1 MGTRCAPPC
10 ACLTVS
16 YLEESKLFFSELPKY
31 FNERECKLIT
41 ELLKRYMDDGFIF
54 WPLNWNIEN
63 FKTCLNKMHPSI
75 KFMFE
80 KPEIIYENENK
91 A

>member
-1 MGTRCAPPC
+1 
-10 ACLTVS
+10 
-16 YLEESKLFFSELPKY
+16 
-31 FNERECKLIT
+31 
-41 ELLKRYMDDGFIF
+41 MDDGFIF

-63 FKTCLNKMHPSI
+63 FETCLNKMHPSI